1 MNPKTYTKRKYDSS
15 RRKLMALETRK
26 QISESARGLFFER
39 GYVGTTIES
48 IAQAS
53 GVSTETVYAIF
64 QNKRNILSHILDI
77 AVGGDELPIKLVD
90 RPGPQ
95 AVFHETDPAQQI
107 KMFSR
112 DISKILVRAAPVFEI
127 LRSTA
132 KSDDE
137 IAGLLKNRLKGRMEN
152 MKVFVQHIDKNH
164 GLREGLSVQSAAELV
179 WTITSPDVFLLLTR
193 DQDYSLEKY
202 ENWLELTLGRLL
214 LN

>member
-26 QISESARGLFFER
+26 QIAESARVLFFER
-39 GYVGTTIES
+39 GYAGTTIES
-48 IAQAS
+48 IAKVS

-64 QNKRNILSHILDI
+64 QNKRTILSHLMDI

-95 AVFHETDPAQQI
+95 AVFHETDPVQQI
-107 KMFSR
+107 KLFSR

-137 IAGLLKNRLKGRMEN
+137 IAGLVKDRLKGRMEN
-152 MKVFVQHIDKNH
+152 MKVFVQHVDKNH
-164 GLREGLSVQSAAELV
+164 GLRDGLNVQSAADIV
-179 WTITSPDVFLLLTR
+179 WAITSPEVFLLLTR
-193 DQDYSLEKY
+193 DQNYSLEKY
-202 ENWLELTLGRLL
+202 ENWLESTLERLL
-214 LN
+214 LS